1 MKFCKKNFGLFFV
14 FCLFSGFVLFA
25 QENDEETPVV
35 EEPVYLEHLEP
46 SKVELTETTFQS
58 VIEISANV
66 SKADVYI
73 NNVFQGRTKL
83 LITDLM
89 PGEYILEVV
98 KGDKKSLKWLITVK
112 RGYKNIY
119 FVELN

>member
-1 MKFCKKNFGLFFV
+1 MKFCKKIFGLFFV

>member
-14 FCLFSGFVLFA
+14 FCLFSGFGLFA
-25 QENDEETPVV
+25 QENDEDTPVV